1 MKEETK
7 SAKAERLIAE
17 AIKRRGYIH
26 PEWEL
31 VCKID
36 PDFFENYDRL
46 YGSSIGK
53 GGALPIKVKEFVAL
67 GILAFK
73 GVPTEVLV
81 AHMKRAMD
89 HGATKEELIEVL
101 EATTV
106 PGGAPTLFN
115 GLKAL
120 LDVIK

>member
-7 SAKAERLIAE
+7 SAKAERLIAD
-17 AIKRRGYIH
+17 AIKQRGYIH

-36 PDFFENYDRL
+36 PDFLENYDRL

-53 GGALPIKVKEFVAL
+53 GGALPVKVKEFVAL

>member
-17 AIKRRGYIH
+17 TIQQRGYIY

-31 VCKID
+31 VCKAD
-36 PDFFENYDRL
+36 PDFFENYNRL
-46 YGSSIGK
+46 YGSSLGK
-53 GGALPIKVKEFVAL
+53 GGTLPIKVKEFVAL
-67 GILAFK
+67 GILAYK
-73 GVPTEVLV
+73 GTSTEVLV
-81 AHMKRAMD
+81 AHIKRAMAN
-89 HGATKEELIEVL
+89 GATKEELVEVL
-101 EATTV
+101 ETTTI

-120 LDVIK
+120 LEVIK